1 MTKLFYPNA
10 SSMTVRLGYPLPVT
24 RRKKAMTTKA
34 QEPDTPFRSEE
45 DRFRW
50 EAMEEYCGD
59 DIQIDSRAE
68 VSLAVDGA
76 WVAAWV
82 FVQAEEEGED

>member
-1 MTKLFYPNA
+1 
-10 SSMTVRLGYPLPVT
+10 
-24 RRKKAMTTKA
+24 MTTKA
-34 QEPDTPFRSEE
+34 QEPATPFRSEE

-50 EAMEEYCGD
+50 EAMEEYCSD
-59 DIQIDSRAE
+59 AIQIDSRAE
-68 VSLAVDGA
+68 VSRDEDGA